1 MKYVITRRR
10 WLLSA
15 LSVTGG
21 VAVGGRIAAAD
32 EALYDLASFRA
43 DLAQLEK
50 QSGGRLGVAFLD
62 TATGARVGQRA
73 DERFPLCSTFKLLAA
88 GAVLLRVDHKDEHM
102 DRIVRF
108 SQKEIVPN
116 SPVTETRVGDA
127 GMSVQEICAAAITRS
142 DNTAGN
148 LLLGSIGGPTALT
161 AFARFLKDEMTRL
174 DRIEPDLNEALPN
187 DPRDTSTP
195 AAMMSDLH
203 ALVLGDVLSMSS
215 RDLLTG
221 WLVQNQTGN
230 ERLRAGLPEGW
241 TVGDKTGSG
250 ERGTTNDLAI
260 VWPPDKAPVLVS
272 VYLTGAVPDPAR
284 RNRII
289 AAVAR
294 GIAAMRR

>member
-15 LSVTGG
+15 LSVTCG